1 MAANKKLQV
10 KILSAA
16 ASAAVAILGQRLLK
30 GSWRRVTGE
39 EPPDPADPQVPV
51 VKAISWLILSTLL
64 LSVVQ
69 LLIQRKTARRTDPV
83 TQDQTQQGNGP
94 FTA

>member
-1 MAANKKLQV
+1 MAATKKLHL

-16 ASAAVAILGQRLLK
+16 ASAAVAILGQRMLK
-30 GSWRRVTGE
+30 GTWRRITGE

-51 VKAISWLILSTLL
+51 AKAISWLVVSTLL

-69 LLIQRKTARRTDPV
+69 LLIQRKTANRIPV
-83 TQDQTQQGNGP
+83 SQAQDQRRHTP